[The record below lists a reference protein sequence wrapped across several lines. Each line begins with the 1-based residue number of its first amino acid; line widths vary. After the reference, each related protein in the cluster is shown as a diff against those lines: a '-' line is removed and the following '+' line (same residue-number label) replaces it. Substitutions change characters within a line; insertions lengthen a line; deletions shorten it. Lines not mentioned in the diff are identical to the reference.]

1 MSSLPNCP
9 QCGSDLTYED
19 GTFLVCPMC
28 AHEWKETEQK
38 SSLEPEVVRDSN
50 GVELVDGDNVTI
62 IRDIKLKGSNRIK
75 QGMRATKLRIL
86 PEPIDGHDIECTM
99 DGFGRIY
106 LKSELVKK
114 N

>member
-1 MSSLPNCP
+1 MSGLPNCP

-19 GTFLVCPMC
+19 GALLVCPMC
-28 AHEWKETEQK
+28 AHEWAETEHD
-38 SSLEPEVVRDSN
+38 SALEKEVVRDSN
-50 GVELVDGDNVTI
+50 GLELVDGDNVTI
-62 IRDIKLKGSNRIK
+62 IRDIKLKGANRIK

-86 PEPIDGHDIECTM
+86 SDPIDGHDIECTM